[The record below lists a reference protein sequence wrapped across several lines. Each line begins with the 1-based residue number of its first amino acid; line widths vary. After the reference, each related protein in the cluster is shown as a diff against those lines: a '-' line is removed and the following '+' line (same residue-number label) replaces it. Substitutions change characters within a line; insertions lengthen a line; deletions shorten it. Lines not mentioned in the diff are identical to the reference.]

1 MELSIQN
8 LESDVEE
15 KQVVNVKCALKFR
28 SIKCMGKVHNKFV
41 QTALYIFEFL
51 AEQGSIKWSMERKLR
66 GE

>member
-1 MELSIQN
+1 
-8 LESDVEE
+8 
-15 KQVVNVKCALKFR
+15 
-28 SIKCMGKVHNKFV
+28 MGKVHNKFV